1 MAADVLQ
8 KLGGASPAS
17 DAHVGVHLPQ
27 GVAHSGEVAAQV
39 LHHVLDAAGVF
50 EQVDALSVRVVVH
63 RERAL
68 YRLCKLSAG
77 KEARTGSHGGLGPGR
92 SVVPV
97 QTLTMRSGTTRRLPH
112 LLLGLLEALRHEVN
126 LLEGGDET
134 LLVAGRLRVKHLY
147 TRLFRQG
154 MLGKT
159 SADKHHFHRACAR
172 ACVRACVRLCVR
184 LCVTLNSP
192 IDDSRPAP

>member
-77 KEARTGSHGGLGPGR
+77 KEARTGSHGRLGPGR
-92 SVVPV
+92 SLVPV
-97 QTLTMRSGTTRRLPH
+97 QTLKHSRCVQ
-112 LLLGLLEALRHEVN
+112 GLLAAYLIFS
-126 LLEGGDET
+126 LASSKLSDT
-134 LLVAGRLRVKHLY
+134 K
-147 TRLFRQG
+147 
-154 MLGKT
+154 
-159 SADKHHFHRACAR
+159 
-172 ACVRACVRLCVR
+172 
-184 LCVTLNSP
+184 
-192 IDDSRPAP
+192 

>member
-92 SVVPV
+92 SLVPV
-97 QTLTMRSGTTRRLPH
+97 QTLKHSRCVQ
-112 LLLGLLEALRHEVN
+112 GLLAAYLIFS
-126 LLEGGDET
+126 LASSKLSDT
-134 LLVAGRLRVKHLY
+134 K
-147 TRLFRQG
+147 
-154 MLGKT
+154 
-159 SADKHHFHRACAR
+159 
-172 ACVRACVRLCVR
+172 
-184 LCVTLNSP
+184 
-192 IDDSRPAP
+192 